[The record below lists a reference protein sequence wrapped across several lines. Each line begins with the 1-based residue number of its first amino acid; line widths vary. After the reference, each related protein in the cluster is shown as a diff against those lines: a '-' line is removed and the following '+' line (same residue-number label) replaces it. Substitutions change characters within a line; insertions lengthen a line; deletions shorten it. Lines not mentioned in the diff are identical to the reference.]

1 MTCIDKRN
9 LSESKPSSNPR
20 PLWPLNAQYRG
31 HKSSTE
37 HRQVSEYPHSLQF
50 QALLAKKER
59 SKKNGTSSSQSGN
72 LQTKQQVLLYKCWS
86 GCYNIASTA
95 VVFIEKMVQLFGPK
109 KSSWLRSPG
118 ESGSKYVNV
127 TKPRCAWSGNPSGN
141 ATVKSCGA
149 TGRLN
154 SFHMKRSRP
163 SDHNIC
169 WASHI

>member
-1 MTCIDKRN
+1 M
-9 LSESKPSSNPR
+9 PR
-20 PLWPLNAQYRG
+20 P
-31 HKSSTE
+31 
-37 HRQVSEYPHSLQF
+37 QVIHCASPGFKIPTFPAVSGTFGE
-50 QALLAKKER
+50 KER
-59 SKKNGTSSSQSGN
+59 SKKNGTSSSSQSEN
-72 LQTKQQVLLYKCWS
+72 LQTKQQRCYICCS
-86 GCYNIASTA
+86 ECYNIASTA

-154 SFHMKRSRP
+154 SFSNEAFKTLRPQHMLSFTHLTPTQDPHQKPPGRRLRQKDP
-163 SDHNIC
+163 GALN
-169 WASHI
+169 